1 MSVCQ
6 SFRAGFLNLLEPSGD
21 WSQVTY
27 KSAAGR
33 SIRLDIK
40 AETAGGEVVDIEI
53 QRADQGAGARRA
65 VLPKTEPQSDG
76 FLSWC

>member
-6 SFRAGFLNLLEPSGD
+6 NFRAGFLNLLEPSAD

-40 AETAGGEVVDIEI
+40 AETVGREVADIKI
-53 QRADQGAGARRA
+53 QRADQDAGAWLAR
-65 VLPKTEPQSDG
+65 
-76 FLSWC
+76 F